1 MLRVTIFV
9 IILITPF
16 NEVRTKPDKC
26 FLVASFILN
35 RFITEYR
42 SDEDLNKKSFTLM
55 NLNGITLI
63 PLSLRKDHEFFL
75 PFLRLN
81 FVSPVFPFPVFQVV
95 LVVIRNYL
103 SIHFL
108 YDWS

>member
-1 MLRVTIFV
+1 MLRVAIFV
-9 IILITPF
+9 IILITRF
-16 NEVRTKPDKC
+16 NDVRAKQDKC

-35 RFITEYR
+35 RFITEYW
-42 SDEDLNKKSFTLM
+42 SDEDLNKKSFTLR

-81 FVSPVFPFPVFQVV
+81 FVSPVGPFSCFSGCTGCDKKLSLYTL
-95 LVVIRNYL
+95 LV
-103 SIHFL
+103 
-108 YDWS
+108 